1 VAHVCKPSE
10 IKPRYYLGFEE
21 FVRETPAYKDEKL
34 ANSLLNY
41 GMRQPIIVDRNMGL
55 VSGERRLRAAKQVGM
70 KQVPFIIGDFHA
82 IIAAM
87 RAERA
92 NEDPEYTVE
101 MGVIDK
107 LKMIM
112 VLRAVGKPTILAA
125 RAQITS
131 EGGRR
136 RHGLAPRAAREPIT
150 PEDDIQTVV
159 GLGTPASCRV
169 LRRFIVPVFGPAA
182 EVGHYQIRTPP
193 NREAALKALEEYE
206 HGRVGSHNVWK
217 LYLQLSNP
225 LPPQPMK
232 LWEQTIGAITEHVE
246 NVGPMIDRLKTP
258 PVEMTPEIALQWAN
272 DLAARMKPL
281 RVLVSQ
287 LRKAGEGKTNEEN
300 ENEGED

>member
-1 VAHVCKPSE
+1 MAHVCKPSE

-21 FVRETPAYKDEKL
+21 FVRETSADADNKL
-34 ANSLLNY
+34 AGNLLNY

-87 RAERA
+87 KAEQA
-92 NEDPEYTVE
+92 NADPEYTVE

-125 RAQITS
+125 RAKIS
-131 EGGRR
+131 SDGGRK
-136 RHGLAPRAAREPIT
+136 RHGLAPKGNAKAPIT

-206 HGRVGSHNVWK
+206 RGRVGSHNVWK

-232 LWEQTIGAITEHVE
+232 LWEQTIGAITEHVG
-246 NVGPMIDRLKTP
+246 NVGPMIDRLNTP

-287 LRKAGEGKTNEEN
+287 LRRTNEEN